1 MIQWEEKYLPFLMM
15 AIYDDVKITINL
27 NELVEI
33 RAKLLTQYEDYSKA
47 VSTGEYLD
55 GSDIDRIAAQL
66 RETLTWDTL
75 YHMIDGAI
83 LDYMGLRS
91 AVTEHKTHYGER
103 TIETI
108 ELTMEKEKKEREK
121 EFKKNFEMVKLES
134 SAWTL
139 DVPMRKKK

>member
-1 MIQWEEKYLPFLMM
+1 M

-66 RETLTWDTL
+66 RETLTRDTL

>member
-1 MIQWEEKYLPFLMM
+1 M

-33 RAKLLTQYEDYSKA
+33 RAKLLTQYGDYSEK
-47 VSTGEYLD
+47 VCKGEYLD
-55 GSDIDRIAAQL
+55 GSDIDRIATQL

-83 LDYMGLRS
+83 LDYVGLRS
-91 AVTEHKTHYGER
+91 AVIEHKTHYGER

-134 SAWTL
+134 SSWTI
-139 DVPMRKKK
+139 DVPRRKTK